1 MVFNNSMIVVM
12 VVFVLAIFP
21 AAAFGAQVIV
31 INETDPA
38 CELKGVWAPHGQFSS
53 QGCVG
58 GDYHYTS
65 RHAPYAKTG
74 KERAVFTP
82 EIPADGKY
90 KVEIAWRGT
99 ENRSSKVVYEVIHK
113 NGKTSAAH
121 SQRTNGHSWAVLGTF
136 EFEAGKKGSAAL
148 VSDGGGSASIDAARF
163 TLVTRDE
170 FQAEPGGGS
179 AIKELLKAAGGK
191 TGREDKGNK
200 DKDGKNKSSE
210 EMSITLN
217 AASQGVKTYIAGGAQ
232 TVCVSPYLETYG
244 RARLSVKIK
253 KAGGKEIEWMKW
265 ERANDK
271 DPSPL
276 YLNGRP
282 APESMKN
289 DGGDFS
295 PSAPAVYEY
304 HAEKGDTFIL
314 VLEGKFGKADPRLV
328 MKVK

>member
-1 MVFNNSMIVVM
+1 M
-12 VVFVLAIFP
+12 
-21 AAAFGAQVIV
+21 
-31 INETDPA
+31 
-38 CELKGVWAPHGQFSS
+38 
-53 QGCVG
+53 
-58 GDYHYTS
+58 
-65 RHAPYAKTG
+65 
-74 KERAVFTP
+74 
-82 EIPADGKY
+82 
-90 KVEIAWRGT
+90 
-99 ENRSSKVVYEVIHK
+99 YEVIHK
-113 NGKTSAAH
+113 NGKTSVTL

-148 VSDGGGSASIDAARF
+148 IFDGGGSASIDAARF
-163 TLVTRDE
+163 TLVTNDE
-170 FQAEPGGGS
+170 SQVETGGGS

-191 TGREDKGNK
+191 TGLEEKGREDKGDE

-217 AASQGVKTYIAGGAQ
+217 AASQGVKTYIAGGVQ

-295 PSAPAVYEY
+295 PAAPAVYEY
-304 HAEKGDTFIL
+304 HAEKGDTFIFA
-314 VLEGKFGKADPRLV
+314 LEGKFGKADPRLV